1 VRARLEAIGLEA
13 YEGPSIVARPMS
25 RKRIIPVL
33 LLVLVAGCGDDPVE
47 KANIGQV
54 RSVVT
59 RFAEARDASAC
70 DLLTGNALVNVYGGF
85 ESRPEV
91 AKANCVKKSAS
102 FQGEPIKI
110 TNAQVID
117 NVTAKVAALSEDGKF
132 TYSVTV
138 RRPKK
143 AWLIDEINLHKVR

>member
-1 VRARLEAIGLEA
+1 
-13 YEGPSIVARPMS
+13 MS

-33 LLVLVAGCGDDPVE
+33 LLVLVAGCGDDPDE

-59 RFAEARDASAC
+59 RFAAAGDASAC
-70 DLLTGNALVNVYGGF
+70 NLLTGNALVHVYGGF
-85 ESRPEV
+85 DSPPAV
-91 AKANCVKKSAS
+91 AKANCVKKAGG
-102 FQGEPIKI
+102 FKGEPINI
-110 TNAQVID
+110 TKAQVID
-117 NVTAKVAALSEDGKF
+117 NQTAKVNALSTDGKF

-143 AWLIDEINLHKVR
+143 TWLIDQITLHKVR

>member
-1 VRARLEAIGLEA
+1 
-13 YEGPSIVARPMS
+13 MS
-25 RKRIIPVL
+25 RTLLIPVL

-59 RFAEARDASAC
+59 RFASAHDASAC
-70 DLLTGNALVNVYGGF
+70 DLLTGNALTNVYGGF
-85 ESRPEV
+85 SPDV
-91 AKANCVKKSAS
+91 AKAKAACVRKSAG
-102 FQGEPIKI
+102 FKGEPINI
-110 TNAQVID
+110 TKASVID
-117 NVTAKVAALSEDGKF
+117 QQTAKVNALSTDGKF

-143 AWLIDEINLHKVR
+143 TWLIDQITLHKVR